1 VVRVSLVLIPL
12 SSIVLRLAC
21 IIAVLGGLTTLS
33 AQAPASP
40 PLAFDVASIRE
51 NTSVS
56 DNSRM
61 TTAGRFTVVD
71 TPLWFLILE
80 AYGLKGH
87 ELIDAPDW
95 TGTTMYDIVATYP
108 PGTAPS
114 DAERRLMMQQ
124 LLAERFQLRIRRER
138 RDTDVYRLVLAR
150 GDGRLGPQ
158 LVRSGVDCEQWV
170 AEKRPQV
177 GAGGPSPVPGGRR
190 PACMMSV
197 SRQGFLTGGTRT
209 MTELSL
215 ALQALAG
222 RPVLDA
228 TGLTGTF
235 DVDLVW
241 AAASTDLARSPD
253 AGSPVGGSLFTA
265 VQEQLGLRLEPGRSP
280 IDVVIV
286 ERVERPSPD

>member
-1 VVRVSLVLIPL
+1 M
-12 SSIVLRLAC
+12 
-21 IIAVLGGLTTLS
+21 
-33 AQAPASP
+33 
-40 PLAFDVASIRE
+40 
-51 NTSVS
+51 TS
-56 DNSRM
+56 
-61 TTAGRFTVVD
+61 AGRFTVVN

-108 PGTAPS
+108 PGTTPS
-114 DAERRLMMQQ
+114 EAERWLMLQQ

-158 LVRSGVDCEQWV
+158 LVRSDVDCERWI
-170 AEKRPQV
+170 AEKRPQA
-177 GAGGPSPVPGGRR
+177 GAGGSSPVPGGRR

-209 MTELSL
+209 ILEISL
-215 ALQALAG
+215 ALQTLAG

-228 TGLTGTF
+228 TGLKGTF

-253 AGSPVGGSLFTA
+253 LGSPSGGSFFTA
-265 VQEQLGLRLEPGRSP
+265 VQEQLGLKLEAGRSR

-286 ERVERPSPD
+286 ERVERPTPD

>member
-1 VVRVSLVLIPL
+1 V
-12 SSIVLRLAC
+12 SSIVRRLAC
-21 IIAVLGGLTTLS
+21 IIAILGGLTTLA
-33 AQAPASP
+33 AQGPSQ
-40 PLAFDVASIRE
+40 PLAFDVASVRE

-56 DNSRM
+56 DDARM
-61 TTAGRFTVVD
+61 TTAGRFTAVN

-87 ELIDAPDW
+87 ELIGAPDW

-108 PGTAPS
+108 GGAAPTE
-114 DAERRLMMQQ
+114 AERHRMLQQ
-124 LLAERFQLRIRRER
+124 LLAERFQLRMRRER

-158 LVRSGVDCEQWV
+158 LVRSDVDCETWV
-170 AEKRPQV
+170 AEKRPQI

-209 MTELSL
+209 IGELAL
-215 ALQALAG
+215 ALQTLAG

-228 TGLTGTF
+228 TELTGTYNI
-235 DVDLVW
+235 DLVW
-241 AAASTDLARSPD
+241 AAASTDLARSAD
-253 AGSPVGGSLFTA
+253 AGSPSGGSFFTA
-265 VQEQLGLRLEPGRSP
+265 LQEQLGLKLEPGRSP
-280 IDVVIV
+280 LDVMVV
-286 ERVERPSPD
+286 EQVERPTPD